1 MSGGGPAKGS
11 SRHWVTGE
19 EEREEEE
26 EEDVSYSSGDSD
38 RYESA
43 QSEGASMSEVVDA
56 TTTMEVHMY
65 SHHDP
70 LVLQVEKHGGIP
82 FSDNHLLSSG
92 PLQGLP
98 SAFLA
103 PTSLCDMDDTGVP
116 GTSLSSHSSLA
127 SSLTELAGGLG
138 SMPGGPGEGVVS
150 AALTEAGQTSSVP
163 EADTSTKAD
172 QSRGVYNPFD
182 SDGTSC
188 IIHSL
193 VCKLPPNFSVPLFCT
208 ARAW

>member
-1 MSGGGPAKGS
+1 MI
-11 SRHWVTGE
+11 
-19 EEREEEE
+19 
-26 EEDVSYSSGDSD
+26 
-38 RYESA
+38 
-43 QSEGASMSEVVDA
+43 
-56 TTTMEVHMY
+56 
-65 SHHDP
+65 P

-92 PLQGLP
+92 LLQGLP

-138 SMPGGPGEGVVS
+138 STPGGPGERVVP
-150 AALTEAGQTSSVP
+150 AALTEAGQTSNVP

-188 IIHSL
+188 IYIALFASSHLTFRCHFSELRRLCMGLVTRLSIVYTVVQQTGLYMMSISL
-193 VCKLPPNFSVPLFCT
+193 PLLQTTPVSVVLDSLSLES
-208 ARAW
+208 RAQV